1 MIEPNA
7 QSRGPD
13 RFYYGWVVVAASA
26 LVMMV
31 SFGLHVSYGLFLAPL
46 GEEFG
51 WSRATISGAYS
62 LSSIVA
68 GTVGLLAGVLTDRL
82 GARVVVSFCGVLF
95 GAGCMLM
102 SQVDSVWELYL
113 FFGILLGAGMSGM
126 WVPPLSTVARWFEKR
141 CSLATGIV
149 LSGMTVGQVV
159 VPLIVSRLNV
169 AWGWRNSFLVYGLV
183 AMVIIVAGA
192 QFLRRH
198 PGSRPAPA
206 AAGDCAA
213 ARHPVAGLTYGEA
226 IRTRQFWMVGAVFFF
241 VGTAAFGVLIH
252 LAPRAISLGISE
264 VDAANVL
271 AVAGAVGIAGSFLV
285 GGLLGARI
293 GDRRAFIVALVLVM
307 VAMLLLVPAGELW
320 ALYVCAVIFGLGMS
334 GMGTSESPLV
344 AELFGLRNH
353 GSIYASIG
361 LGYTAG
367 AAVGPLIFGLVFDAT
382 GGLRPRA
389 LLRSRLC
396 GDRPR
401 PAGGLA
407 AQARG
412 GLDRP

>member
-7 QSRGPD
+7 QPSEAARLD
-13 RFYYGWVVVAASA
+13 YGWIVVAASS

-82 GARVVVSFCGVLF
+82 GPRVVVSFCGVLF

-102 SQVDSVWELYL
+102 SQVDSTWELYL
-113 FFGILLGAGMSGM
+113 FFGIILGAGMSGM
-126 WVPPLSTVARWFEKR
+126 WVPPLSTVARWFGAR
-141 CSLATGIV
+141 CSLATGIA
-149 LSGMTVGQVV
+149 LSGMTVGQVI
-159 VPLIVSRLNV
+159 VPLVISRLNA
-169 AWGWRNSFLVYGLV
+169 AWGWRNSFLIYGIV
-183 AMVIIVAGA
+183 AMAIIVLGA

-198 PGSRPAPA
+198 PGSRPARDA
-206 AAGDCAA
+206 ADDCAP
-213 ARHPVAGLTYGEA
+213 ARHHVAGLTYGDA
-226 IRTRQFWMVGAVFFF
+226 LHTRQFWMVGAVFFF
-241 VGTAAFGVLIH
+241 VGMAAFGALIH

-264 VDAANVL
+264 VDAANIL

-285 GGLLGARI
+285 GGLLGTRI
-293 GDRRAFIVALVLVM
+293 GDRRAFIFALVLVIT
-307 VAMLLLVPAGELW
+307 ALLLLVPAGELW

-353 GSIYASIG
+353 GSIYAAAG

-367 AAVGPLIFGLVFDAT
+367 AALGPLIFGAVFDAT
-382 GGLRPRA
+382 GSYDPALLVGVGFAVIGLILLVALRPIRA
-389 LLRSRLC
+389 AS
-396 GDRPR
+396 
-401 PAGGLA
+401 
-407 AQARG
+407 
-412 GLDRP
+412 